1 MKFVTG
7 INRLARPKSLKES
20 AAYIRKIR
28 TYDMKRSYAR
38 MEQAKRTKQL
48 DDKLKSFDERYALIV
63 NGFMNELSKRKIS
76 INEPNLDNKID
87 EILSSISEGKYFQ
100 SRFADD
106 DMKDIKNAV
115 LRRVNTEKQ
124 KIVGEER

>member
-7 INRLARPKSLKES
+7 INRLAKPRSPRET

-38 MEQAKRTKQL
+38 MEQTKRTKQL

-63 NGFMNELSKRKIS
+63 NCFMNELSKRRIS

>member
-7 INRLARPKSLKES
+7 IHRLGRPKSLKES

-38 MEQAKRTKQL
+38 MEQSKRTKQL

-63 NGFMNELSKRKIS
+63 NGFMNELSKREIS
-76 INEPNLDNKID
+76 VNEPDLDSKID

-106 DMKDIKNAV
+106 DMKDIKNAI
-115 LRRVNTEKQ
+115 LRRVNAEKQ
-124 KIVGEER
+124 KTGEER